1 MMDPMKTGTATN
13 GSSLARE
20 VWRLLLQA
28 MIANHRQR
36 FERVAALTDL
46 SMPQAYALL
55 ELDPDRGP
63 LSMRTLAACL
73 HSDPS
78 NITGLVDR
86 LEAKGLAE
94 RQLDPSDRRVRAL
107 VLTDAGRRMRAQL
120 HEIVHEPPPGLTR
133 LSAEELRTL
142 RDAVQGLATAEE

>member
-1 MMDPMKTGTATN
+1 MMDPMKTAATTN
-13 GSSLARE
+13 EAELARE
-20 VWRLLLQA
+20 VWRLLVQA
-28 MIANHRQR
+28 IIMNHRAR

-73 HSDPS
+73 HNDPS

-107 VLTDAGRRMRAQL
+107 VLTDAGRRARATL
-120 HEIVHEPPPGLTR
+120 REIVEEPPAALTR
-133 LSAEELRTL
+133 LSAEELRTV
-142 RDAVQGLATAEE
+142 RDALQGLATAE

>member
-1 MMDPMKTGTATN
+1 MDPIETHTAT
-13 GSSLARE
+13 SDVASARE

-28 MIANHRQR
+28 IIANHRAR

-73 HSDPS
+73 HNDPS

-94 RQLDPSDRRVRAL
+94 RQLDPSDRRVRVL
-107 VLTDAGRRMRAQL
+107 VLTDAGRRARATLQ
-120 HEIVHEPPPGLTR
+120 EIVEEPPAALAR

-142 RDAVQGLATAEE
+142 RDALQGLATAE

>member
-1 MMDPMKTGTATN
+1 MMDPMKTRSATN
-13 GSSLARE
+13 DLALARE
-20 VWRLLLQA
+20 VWRLLLQVVMA
-28 MIANHRQR
+28 DHRRR
-36 FERVAALTDL
+36 FERVAQMTDL
-46 SMPQAYALL
+46 SMPQSYALL

-73 HSDPS
+73 HNDPS

-107 VLTDAGRRMRAQL
+107 VLTDAGRRARATLQ
-120 HEIVHEPPPGLTR
+120 EIVEEPPAALTR
-133 LSAEELRTL
+133 RSAEELRTL
-142 RDAVQGLATAEE
+142 RHALQGLATAE

>member
-1 MMDPMKTGTATN
+1 MMDPMKTAATTN
-13 GSSLARE
+13 EAELARE
-20 VWRLLLQA
+20 VWRLLVQA
-28 MIANHRQR
+28 IIMNHRAR

-73 HSDPS
+73 HNDPS

-107 VLTDAGRRMRAQL
+107 VLTDAGRRARATLQ
-120 HEIVHEPPPGLTR
+120 EIVEEPPAALTR
-133 LSAEELRTL
+133 LSAKELRTVH
-142 RDAVQGLATAEE
+142 DALQGLATAE